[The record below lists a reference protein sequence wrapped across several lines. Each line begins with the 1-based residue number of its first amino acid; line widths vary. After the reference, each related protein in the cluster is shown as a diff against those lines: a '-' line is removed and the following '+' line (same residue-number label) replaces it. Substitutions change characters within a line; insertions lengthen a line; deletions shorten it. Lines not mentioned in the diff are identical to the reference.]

1 MDKSTTVRSSTLLV
15 KSVFTLH
22 LMLAVELILQDEYTL
37 FPSKYANGV
46 HGYLLVYSINS
57 RQSFDMITTI
67 YDKIVDFSGARQV
80 PVVIVGQKVDL
91 KPEDR

>member
-1 MDKSTTVRSSTLLV
+1 
-15 KSVFTLH
+15 
-22 LMLAVELILQDEYTL
+22 MLAELILQDEYTL

-67 YDKIVDFSGARQV
+67 YDKIIDFSGARQV